1 MKTTVRLCCIVIAS
15 CALAG
20 ESWGY
25 YEGASGN
32 DAYFGYNAGLSNS
45 TGIDNTFIGTYA
57 GTNNQSGTANTF
69 VGSAA
74 GLENSAGGYN
84 TFLGMLSGAS
94 NVSGAGNTFLGDYAG
109 YSNQTGNTSVFIGN
123 GAGYG
128 ETQSNRLY
136 IDNCPGGSPCT
147 NTPLIYGEFDSH
159 LLNINGVTSVAANGV
174 PKSQMHFSLDN
185 GDYGGFLTSVLPNN
199 FFVSSGARFD
209 SPNWVQRSAD
219 GRAVAAGSGSVG
231 YRIFT
236 STGHAVGETFDISSS
251 VRLFINYNGEF
262 GINGA
267 PVAGHEI
274 HTSSGAYL
282 AGGTWTD
289 ASSRE
294 LKDNIVS
301 LTSEDAAKA
310 LAELNPVRYNYKVT
324 PDEGHVG
331 FIAED
336 VPELVAMKDRK
347 GLSPMDIVAVL
358 TKAVQEQKQQL
369 VAQDQKL
376 QAERARGDSMEGRL
390 QMLAAEMARL
400 QARVPQ

>member
-1 MKTTVRLCCIVIAS
+1 
-15 CALAG
+15 
-20 ESWGY
+20 
-25 YEGASGN
+25 
-32 DAYFGYNAGLSNS
+32 
-45 TGIDNTFIGTYA
+45 
-57 GTNNQSGTANTF
+57 
-69 VGSAA
+69 
-74 GLENSAGGYN
+74 
-84 TFLGMLSGAS
+84 
-94 NVSGAGNTFLGDYAG
+94 
-109 YSNQTGNTSVFIGN
+109 
-123 GAGYG
+123 
-128 ETQSNRLY
+128 
-136 IDNCPGGSPCT
+136 
-147 NTPLIYGEFDSH
+147 
-159 LLNINGVTSVAANGV
+159 
-174 PKSQMHFSLDN
+174 
-185 GDYGGFLTSVLPNN
+185 
-199 FFVSSGARFD
+199 
-209 SPNWVQRSAD
+209 
-219 GRAVAAGSGSVG
+219 VG